1 MKGLLH
7 SLFILTPI
15 LSLAQVKPS
24 PDSLSFYFEFGQSEI
39 SVKNQ
44 RNFDTKNKLTLL
56 RSQNLVLRAYTDSV
70 GSPEYNKQL
79 AGQRLEAAKKLILQ
93 AFPDQF
99 AIRTE
104 ITWGEDQS
112 SLPDREKRRVD
123 ILILPEKPAATA
135 KKGRQFEIGVP
146 IKLEIQFAF
155 GQDVMLPSSYN
166 DIRFLIET
174 LQQDSTLTV
183 ILAGHVCCGTDGD
196 NLSGRRADRVRQ
208 ILIMEGN
215 IAGSRI
221 KAIGFGNSKPLFVE
235 DSEAHRQANRRVEAT
250 FYRK

>member
-7 SLFILTPI
+7 SLFILTPF
-15 LSLAQVKPS
+15 LSLAQIKPS
-24 PDSLSFYFEFGQSEI
+24 PDSLSFYFEFDQSEI
-39 SVKNQ
+39 SFKNQ
-44 RNFDTKNKLTLL
+44 RNLDTKNRLKTFQSQKLI
-56 RSQNLVLRAYTDSV
+56 LRAYTDSA

-79 AGQRLEAAKKLILQ
+79 AQERLEAAKKFILQ
-93 AFPDQF
+93 VSPGQFTIQTEVAF
-99 AIRTE
+99 
-104 ITWGEDQS
+104 GEDQS
-112 SLPDREKRRVD
+112 NLSDHEKRRVD
-123 ILILPEKPAATA
+123 ILILSAKSTATV

-155 GQDVMLPSSYN
+155 GQDAVLPSSYN

-174 LQQDSTLTV
+174 LQKDSTLTV
-183 ILAGHVCCGTDGD
+183 TLAGHVCCGTDGD

-215 IAGSRI
+215 ISGSRI
-221 KAIGFGNSKPLFVE
+221 KAIGFGNNKPLFAE

-250 FYRK
+250 FYKK